1 MNTTLLQH
9 YYNNKTTYTTYTTLK
24 QPLYN
29 LFTTYIQLNNNT
41 YTTIK
46 QQIPP
51 LRAYFFSQKR
61 ILNKYR

>member
-9 YYNNKTTYTTYTTLK
+9 YYNNKTTYTTLK
-24 QPLYN
+24 QPIYN
-29 LFTTYIQLNNNT
+29 V

-61 ILNKYR
+61 ILAKYQ